1 VKEYSSVAK
10 RIRLACLAAALV
22 PLVVLAAA
30 CSSSTTSAPPKASP
44 TATGPKLSVVP
55 PTASVSLSETG
66 SSLLYPLF
74 GSWATAYSGT
84 YPNIKIT
91 SAATGSGTGISD
103 ASTGAVNIGASDAY
117 LSSSVR
123 ASTPTLMNIAVAIS
137 AQQINYN
144 VPGVSNLKLDGTVLA
159 QIYTGKI
166 TNWNASQ
173 IAALNPGVTLPNLPI
188 VPLHRADSSGDT
200 FLFTTYLD
208 DQDPTD
214 WPATNVG
221 TTISWPSVSGALAET
236 GNSGMVSACDSTKG
250 CIAYIGIAYLS
261 KTQADSLGQ
270 AVLKNGSGNYESP
283 SATTIAAE
291 ASSFVSK
298 TPANETISLIDGPA
312 KNGYPIV
319 NYEYLII
326 NQTQS
331 STTTADAI
339 KALVYW
345 EITTGQSSSYL
356 SAVNFQPLPE
366 PVVKLSETQ
375 IAQIGS

>member
-1 VKEYSSVAK
+1 VAK

-159 QIYTGKI
+159 QI
-166 TNWNASQ
+166 
-173 IAALNPGVTLPNLPI
+173 
-188 VPLHRADSSGDT
+188 
-200 FLFTTYLD
+200 
-208 DQDPTD
+208 
-214 WPATNVG
+214 
-221 TTISWPSVSGALAET
+221 
-236 GNSGMVSACDSTKG
+236 
-250 CIAYIGIAYLS
+250 
-261 KTQADSLGQ
+261 
-270 AVLKNGSGNYESP
+270 
-283 SATTIAAE
+283 
-291 ASSFVSK
+291 
-298 TPANETISLIDGPA
+298 
-312 KNGYPIV
+312 
-319 NYEYLII
+319 
-326 NQTQS
+326 
-331 STTTADAI
+331 
-339 KALVYW
+339 
-345 EITTGQSSSYL
+345 
-356 SAVNFQPLPE
+356 
-366 PVVKLSETQ
+366 
-375 IAQIGS
+375 